1 MNDLKE
7 IVSFILSLALIIFL
21 CRACSSEKGLIKY
34 SIDTIHEYYEYADSV
49 FNK

>member
-7 IVSFILSLALIIFL
+7 VVSFILSLELIVFL
-21 CRACSSEKGLIKY
+21 CRACSNEKGVIKY
-34 SIDTIHEYYEYADSV
+34 SIDTLYEYYEYADSV